1 MKSLCIAV
9 PLQMGEEIRKSLLDK
24 GKLRKDLV
32 LDKDESFLYL
42 PIMDKWNER
51 EALGY
56 MVSERDFQV
65 LEKEFKS
72 YKEFIQIPNELKELL
87 PTSFDVVGRVAII
100 KIHDDI
106 LDYKKMIGE
115 ALLKA
120 NKTLKTVALDL
131 GVEGEERV
139 RNLTIIAGVQST
151 ETVHKEYGIELEVDP
166 SQVYFSPRLATEHYR
181 VAQMVNE
188 GETIIDMFC
197 GIGPFPIL
205 IAKSQRPKKI
215 YAIDINE
222 MAINYLKRN
231 IEKNNVSNIESL
243 HGDSKKIVPSLEN
256 ADRIIMNLPHSAYE
270 FLPTA
275 FSNIK
280 HNGTIHYYELL
291 GHDSKETRLREI
303 ESLAGRNRITLL
315 DLREV
320 HTYSPDSSLYCF
332 DLKVEKDEGNI

>member
-9 PLQMGEEIRKSLLDK
+9 PLKFGEEVRKVLSDK
-24 GKLRKDLV
+24 GKLRKGLV
-32 LDKDESFLYL
+32 LEKDESFLYL
-42 PIMDKWNER
+42 PITDNKNES

-65 LEKEFKS
+65 LEKEIKN
-72 YKEFIQIPNELKELL
+72 YEEFIKMPEELKELL
-87 PTSFDVVGRVAII
+87 PTSFDVVGQVAII

-106 LDYKKMIGE
+106 LDYKNVIGE

-120 NKTLKTVALDL
+120 NKALETVTMDL
-131 GVEGEERV
+131 GVKGVERV
-139 RNLTIIAGVQST
+139 RNLTIIAGIQST
-151 ETVHKEYGIELEVDP
+151 ETVHREYGIELEVDP
-166 SQVYFSPRLATEHYR
+166 SLVYFSPRLATEHYR
-181 VAQMVNE
+181 VAQRVNE

-205 IAKSQRPKKI
+205 IAKNQSPKKI

-222 MAINYLKRN
+222 KAIKYLKKN
-231 IEKNNVSNIESL
+231 IEKNKVSHIKPL
-243 HGDSKKIVPSLEN
+243 LGDSKEVVPSLEN

-270 FLPTA
+270 FLPIA
-275 FSNIK
+275 LSNIK
-280 HNGTIHYYELL
+280 HQGTIHYYEVL
-291 GHDSKETRLREI
+291 GHDSKEIRFKEI
-303 ESLAGRNRITLL
+303 ESLAGKDRITLL

-332 DLKVEKDEGNI
+332 DLRVEKNEGNV